1 MAIVVSHKG
10 SDFEALSKAAL
21 RQAALADLIELRLDE
36 VADVTEERLTEF
48 VVECPKPVI
57 AAVHGPEAF
66 GTFAGSVEERL
77 ELLRMAARAGCR
89 FVDIDWRLSLDLGEV
104 EGKCHRIVS
113 RHETDGTPEDLGSIH
128 EEMREV
134 LYEGDVV
141 KLVTHANSCE
151 DGLRLLRYLRET
163 GKGLVAFCSGD
174 RGSFTRVLAPIL
186 GSPFTYAAPAQIPG
200 FESGEPTAPGQLRV
214 NDLHALVPPGG
225 LSHETAV
232 FGVVGAPISHSWSP
246 RVHGMAL
253 KAAKL
258 DAIYLAFEP
267 EDFATFLSLADDDC
281 FRGFSVTAP
290 FKGDAHRAA
299 RSRDAVTEKAE
310 AANTLLREADGWRA
324 FNTDAPAIKDTLE
337 RAMRS
342 HSEVPGRPVA
352 LGAARALVLG
362 TGGAA
367 AAACA
372 ALAEVGAKLFVAGRS
387 EERAGLL
394 AERFGGEAIA
404 WDGVA
409 SCEYDLLIH
418 CTPAGSLAD
427 PETMAIPVEW
437 IREGTLVLDG
447 VYRPVRTPLLVA
459 AVERGCTAVPGGEWF
474 VRQAAQQY
482 RLFTSQEPDDEL
494 LRAAFRHALDED
506 REG

>member
-10 SDFEALSKAAL
+10 ADFESLSKAAL

-36 VADVTEERLTEF
+36 VADVPEERLREF
-48 VVECPKPVI
+48 VEECPKPVI

-66 GTFAGSVEERL
+66 GTFAGTIEERL
-77 ELLRMAARAGCR
+77 EVLRMAARAGCR
-89 FVDIDWRLSLDLGEV
+89 FVDIDWRLSLELGEV

-113 RHETDGTPEDLGSIH
+113 RHETEGTPEDLAALH
-128 EEMREV
+128 EEVQEV

-141 KLVTHANSCE
+141 KLVTHASSSE
-151 DGLRLLRYLRET
+151 DGLRLLRYLREK
-163 GKGLVAFCSGD
+163 GKGLVAFCSGE

-186 GSPFTYAAPAQIPG
+186 GSPFTYAAPAEIPG
-200 FESGEPTAPGQLRV
+200 FEAGGPTAPGQLRV

-232 FGVVGAPISHSWSP
+232 FGVVGAPVAHSWSP

-267 EDFATFLSLADDDC
+267 DDFAEFLALADDEC

-299 RSRDAVTEKAE
+299 RSMDSASEQAE
-310 AANTLLREADGWRA
+310 AANTLVREADGWRA
-324 FNTDAPAIKDTLE
+324 FNTDAPAIRETLE

-352 LGAARALVLG
+352 LGAETGLVLG
-362 TGGAA
+362 TGAA
-367 AAACA
+367 AAACS
-372 ALAEVGAKLFVAGRS
+372 ALREVGAKLLVAGRS
-387 EERAGLL
+387 EERARAL
-394 AERFGGEAIA
+394 AERFGGEGIA
-404 WDGVA
+404 WESVA
-409 SCEYDLLIH
+409 DSEYDLLIH

-427 PETMAIPVEW
+427 PETLAIPEEW
-437 IREGTLVLDG
+437 IREGALVLDG
-447 VYRPVRTPLLVA
+447 VYRPVKTPLLSA
-459 AVERGCTAVPGGEWF
+459 ALAKGCTAVPGGEWF

-482 RLFTSQEPDDEL
+482 KLFTSQEPDNEL
-494 LRAAFRHALDED
+494 LRAAFRHALDEE
-506 REG
+506 REA

>member
-1 MAIVVSHKG
+1 MAIVVSHK
-10 SDFEALSKAAL
+10 SADFEALSKAAL

-36 VADVTEERLTEF
+36 VPDVSEERLKEF
-48 VVECPKPVI
+48 VEECPKPVI

-66 GTFAGSVEERL
+66 GTFAGTIDERL

-89 FVDIDWRLSLDLGEV
+89 FVDIDWRLSLELGEV
-104 EGKCHRIVS
+104 DGKCHRIVS
-113 RHETDGTPEDLGSIH
+113 RHETEGTPEDLASLH
-128 EEMREV
+128 EEVEEV

-141 KLVTHANSCE
+141 KIVTHANSSE
-151 DGLRLLRYLRET
+151 DGLRLLRYLREK
-163 GKGLVAFCSGD
+163 GKGLVAFCSGE

-186 GSPFTYAAPAQIPG
+186 GSPFTYAAPAEIPG
-200 FESGEPTAPGQLRV
+200 FETGAPTAPGQLRV

-232 FGVVGAPISHSWSP
+232 FGVVGAPVSHSWSP

-267 EDFATFLSLADDDC
+267 EDFGAFLALADDEC

-290 FKGDAHRAA
+290 FKADAFRAA
-299 RSRDAVTEKAE
+299 RSMDSATEQAE
-310 AANTLLREADGWRA
+310 AANTLVREADGWRA
-324 FNTDAPAIKDTLE
+324 FNTDAPAIRETLE

-352 LGAARALVLG
+352 LGAATGLVLG

-367 AAACA
+367 AAACC
-372 ALAEVGAKLFVAGRS
+372 ALREVGAKLIVAGRS
-387 EERAGLL
+387 EERASAL
-394 AERFGGEAIA
+394 AERFGGEGVA
-404 WDGVA
+404 WDAVQGL
-409 SCEYDLLIH
+409 EYDLLIH

-427 PETMAIPVEW
+427 PETCALPEEW
-437 IREGTLVLDG
+437 LREGTLVLDG
-447 VYRPVRTPLLVA
+447 VYRPVKTPLLA
-459 AVERGCTAVPGGEWF
+459 TAIGKSCTAVPGGEWF

-482 RLFTSQEPDDEL
+482 KLFTSQEPDNEL
-494 LRAAFRHALDED
+494 LRAAFKHALDEE

>member
-36 VADVTEERLTEF
+36 VADVTEERLAAF
-48 VVECPKPVI
+48 VAESPKPVI
-57 AAVHGPEAF
+57 ATVHGPEAF
-66 GTFAGSVEERL
+66 GSYSGSTEERL

-113 RHETDGTPEDLGSIH
+113 RHETEGTPEDLESIH
-128 EEMREV
+128 KEMQEV

-141 KLVTHANSCE
+141 KLVTHANTCE
-151 DGLRLLRYLRET
+151 DGLRLLRYLREA
-163 GKGLVAFCSGD
+163 GKGLVAFCSGE

-186 GSPFTYAAPAQIPG
+186 GSPFTYAAPAELPG
-200 FESGEPTAPGQLRV
+200 VESGEPTAPGQLRV
-214 NDLHALVPPGG
+214 NDMHAIVPPGG

-267 EDFATFLSLADDDC
+267 EDFATFLALADDAC

-290 FKGDAHRAA
+290 FKADAHRAA
-299 RSRDAVTEKAE
+299 RSRDSATEQAE

-324 FNTDAPAIKDTLE
+324 FNTDAPAIRDTLE

-352 LGAARALVLG
+352 LGVATGLVLG

-367 AAACA
+367 AAACC
-372 ALAEVGAKLFVAGRS
+372 ALREVGAKLIVAGRS
-387 EERAGLL
+387 EERASAL
-394 AERFGGEAIA
+394 AARFGGE
-404 WDGVA
+404 GVA
-409 SCEYDLLIH
+409 WEAVAALEYDLLIH

-427 PETMAIPVEW
+427 PGSLAVPEDW

-447 VYRPVRTPLLVA
+447 VYRPVKTPLLEA
-459 AVERGCTAVPGGEWF
+459 AVKKGCTAVPGGEWF

-482 RLFTSQEPDDEL
+482 KLFTSQEPDNEI
-494 LRAAFRHALDED
+494 LRAAFRHAFDED
-506 REG
+506 REA

>member
-10 SDFEALSKAAL
+10 TDFDAIAKTAL
-21 RQAALADLIELRLDE
+21 RQAALADLIELRLDDIGDPGE
-36 VADVTEERLTEF
+36 GRLAEF
-48 VVECPKPVI
+48 VTECPKPVI
-57 AAVHGPEAF
+57 VAIHGPEAF
-66 GTFAGSVEERL
+66 GTFEGSIDERL

-89 FVDIDWRLSLDLGEV
+89 FVDVDWRLSLDLGEV

-113 RHETDGTPEDLGSIH
+113 RHEREGTPEDLASFH
-128 EEMREV
+128 EEVREV

-163 GKGLVAFCSGD
+163 GKGLVAFCSGEK
-174 RGSFTRVLAPIL
+174 GAFTRVLAPIL
-186 GSPFTYAAPAQIPG
+186 GSPFTYAASAELPG
-200 FESGEPTAPGQLRV
+200 LESGSPTAPGQLRV

-232 FGVVGAPISHSWSP
+232 FGVVGHPIAHSWSP

-267 EDFATFLSLADDDC
+267 DDFDAFLTLADDEC
-281 FRGFSVTAP
+281 FRGFSITAP
-290 FKGDAHRAA
+290 FKGQAHAAA
-299 RSRDAVTEKAE
+299 RSRDTLTEQAE
-310 AANTLLREADGWRA
+310 AANTLVREADGWRA
-324 FNTDAPAIKDTLE
+324 FNTDAPAIRDTLE
-337 RAMRS
+337 RAMRA
-342 HSEVPGRPVA
+342 HSQVPGRPVA
-352 LGAARALVLG
+352 LGVATGLVLG

-367 AAACA
+367 AAACC
-372 ALAEVGAKLFVAGRS
+372 ALREVGAKVIVAGRS
-387 EERAGLL
+387 EERARAL
-394 AERFGGEAIA
+394 AERFDGEGIA
-404 WDGVA
+404 WDA
-409 SCEYDLLIH
+409 IADCEYDLLIH

-427 PETMAIPVEW
+427 PETLAIPVEW
-437 IREGTLVLDG
+437 IRSGTLVLDG
-447 VYRPVRTPLLVA
+447 VYRPVKTPLLEA
-459 AVERGCTAVPGGEWF
+459 AVEKGCTAIPGGEWF

-506 REG
+506 RAS

>member
-10 SDFEALSKAAL
+10 PDFEEISKSAL
-21 RQAALADLIELRLDE
+21 RQAALADLVEIRFDD
-36 VADVTEERLTEF
+36 VVDVTEERLAQF
-48 VVECPKPVI
+48 VDECPKPVI

-66 GTFAGSVEERL
+66 GTFAGSIEERL

-113 RHETDGTPEDLGSIH
+113 RHETEGTPEDLESIH
-128 EEMREV
+128 EEVREV

-141 KLVTHANSCE
+141 KLVTHANTCE

-163 GKGLVAFCSGD
+163 GKGLVAFCSGE

-186 GSPFTYAAPAQIPG
+186 GSPFTYAAPAVITG
-200 FESGEPTAPGQLRV
+200 VKSGDPTAPGQLRV

-232 FGVVGAPISHSWSP
+232 FGVVGAPIAHSWSP

-290 FKGDAHRAA
+290 FKGDAHREA
-299 RSRDAVTEKAE
+299 RSRDAVTEQAE
-310 AANTLLREADGWRA
+310 AANTLVREADGWRA
-324 FNTDAPAIKDTLE
+324 FNTDAPAIRDTLE

-342 HSEVPGRPVA
+342 HSQVPGRPVA

-367 AAACA
+367 AAACC
-372 ALAEVGAKLFVAGRS
+372 ALREVSAKLIVAGRN
-387 EERAGLL
+387 EEDARAL
-394 AERFGGEAIA
+394 AERFGGEGIA
-404 WDGVA
+404 WDAVA
-409 SCEYDLLIH
+409 TCEYDILIH

-427 PETMAIPVEW
+427 PETLAVPEEW
-437 IREGTLVLDG
+437 IQEGSLVLDG
-447 VYRPVRTPLLVA
+447 VYRPVKTPLLA
-459 AVERGCTAVPGGEWF
+459 KAVEKGCTAVPGGEWF

-506 REG
+506 LAS